1 MRPKEKELK
10 KHNNGKR
17 GSQGTIS
24 IFLVII
30 LVPCIIFT
38 CLFGDI
44 SRVEL
49 SKAQASSA
57 SDLAMYSLMS
67 HYDNELKEYYGLVAS
82 CQDIE
87 SFYDVTATYFTGMM
101 SAKGVSGEGSQL
113 FLDYLASLKSG
124 NMADFL
130 QVEFTQPATV
140 KEAKN
145 SAMGDNAAL
154 IEDSI
159 VEFMKYRGPYEIANN
174 IIDRMENLNILEGVA
189 GAQKDEPIAEARKEY
204 AEAENDMLK
213 KALYIYMATELY
225 TDFYTQKG
233 VPGFEK
239 YKQYETDLGK
249 IARDFSKVTEVIT
262 KYYAGTDGIKN
273 VNFPLKSLNA
283 YTGSI
288 TEKNVGTKVKDSSK
302 TIYCINKK
310 ELEKLLKDI
319 DKKKQEAENAA
330 VSIAD
335 SCSNLPDP
343 TPEFSDV
350 NPAIFCMKVQNQ
362 VKSTDL
368 NTLNNAGEWLMK
380 RYAQLNAALNCQPFP
395 KKQKSDKDEEKE
407 VIVES
412 EDDKDA
418 LPDDWKNQIQQA
430 MRQIEATYD
439 SCYAAGGN
447 SDYLQ
452 FVSRYRKIAESN
464 ATYPGGKD
472 TITNV
477 IERRYEFQS
486 EYMNGMV
493 RVGDFI
499 ETIRTNFAQID
510 DDISTQIKNLNVIID
525 GGNFTYNGNNYS
537 TVSLDSFK
545 KAVLNYSSKRNQ
557 WGSAISSSGSDSQ
570 YAKNERSEYKG
581 EGEDEGEKFAAKI
594 AKDGG
599 KSVDNFKSRLV
610 NIRNDMMEFQ
620 KALKEFKY
628 GGKQVTTLSG
638 RNETIQAGRIVIP
651 KEIDIS
657 LSNNE
662 KAAEGY
668 YKSLLTPDASKV
680 YKAPEKKSG
689 EAGNNPNLQ
698 EDKPNLYG
706 LLEAQFKGQI
716 QKIESEVKENEKR
729 NEQYKK
735 EAEEKK
741 KNANKI
747 ESKYLKGKG
756 SNLGESHGGSRVS
769 ATTAIGSLISTVNA
783 LMNGS
788 GDELRDELYVTE
800 YIMDMFSYSTFNNEG
815 QHRLAADAKKQY
827 TLKDFTEDGYPGYTS
842 LWAEENAAKIP
853 QNQSLTN
860 QPINAAHNQMNLGE
874 VEYVLYGSK
883 NIDKN
888 LETSYKNIFAI
899 RETLNLVSGFQNF
912 YAGGNDTAKVIQGI
926 ANAIMTAT
934 AGVVPEALTKCVL
947 IGVLATME
955 SAHDMER
962 LKAGVPVALH
972 KNSDK
977 NWYYSISGEKIAHFD
992 EGGSEPVDENGIYY
1006 GDYLYFFLLLGT
1018 MNSSTYSS
1026 ILLRAGDLIE
1036 ANMRKMGS
1044 DKGFDLSK
1052 SRCYF
1057 SIGGELKVKPLF
1069 LDIPIAHSMQE
1080 VDVNTMTGTSGWC
1093 TYRVDIVRGY
1103 S

>member
-1 MRPKEKELK
+1 MRPKEKKLK
-10 KHNNGKR
+10 KQKNRKK

-49 SKAQASSA
+49 SKAQASAA

-213 KALYIYMATELY
+213 KALYLYMATELY

-262 KYYAGTDGIKN
+262 KYYAGTEGIRN
-273 VNFPLKSLNA
+273 VNFPLKNLNA
-283 YTGSI
+283 YTDSI
-288 TEKNVGTKVKDSSK
+288 AEKNVGTKVKDSSN

-310 ELEKLLKDI
+310 DLEKLLKDI

-330 VSIAD
+330 SSIAA

-343 TPEFSDV
+343 TPSFSDV

-362 VKSTDL
+362 VKSGDL
-368 NTLNNAGEWLMK
+368 NTLDNAGEWLMK

-395 KKQKSDKDEEKE
+395 KKQKSDKDDEKE
-407 VIVES
+407 VIVDP

-430 MRQIEATYD
+430 MRQIEATYN
-439 SCYAAGGN
+439 SCYAAGGS

-452 FVSRYRKIAESN
+452 FVSRYRKTAESN
-464 ATYPGGKD
+464 VTYSGGMD

-499 ETIRTNFAQID
+499 EKVRNDFKQID
-510 DDISTQIKNLNVIID
+510 EDISTQIKNLNVIID
-525 GGNFTYNGNNYS
+525 GGSFSYNGNTYF

-545 KAVLNYSSKRNQ
+545 SAVLNYSSKRNE

-610 NIRNDMMEFQ
+610 NIRNDMLEFQ

-638 RNETIQAGRIVIP
+638 RNETIQAGRTVIP

-662 KAAEGY
+662 KAAAGY

-680 YKAPEKKSG
+680 YKASEKKSG

-698 EDKPNLYG
+698 DDKPNLYG

-735 EAEEKK
+735 DAEEKK

-756 SNLGESHGGSRVS
+756 SNLGASHGGSRVS

-815 QHRLAADAKKQY
+815 QHRLVAKKKY
-827 TLKDFTEDGYPGYTS
+827 TLDDFTEDGYPGCTT
-842 LWAEENAAKIP
+842 LWVKEDAKEIP

-912 YAGGNDTAKVIQGI
+912 YVGSNDTAKAIQGI
-926 ANAIMTAT
+926 ASAIMAAT

-977 NWYYSISGEKIAHFD
+977 NWYYSISGEKIASFN

-1018 MNSSTYSS
+1018 MDSGTYSS
-1026 ILLRAGDLIE
+1026 ILLRTGDLIE
-1036 ANMRKMGS
+1036 ANMQKMGS

-1052 SRCYF
+1052 ARCYF
-1057 SIGGELKVKPLF
+1057 SINADLKVKPLF

-1080 VDVNTMTGTSGWC
+1080 IDVNTMTGASGWC
-1093 TYRVDIVRGY
+1093 TYHVDIVRGY